1 MYRAYM
7 KRFLDIVLSLA
18 GVIVLA
24 IPMLL
29 IAAIVRLDS
38 PGPVLFWQRRV
49 GIHKVCFMM
58 PKYRTMHINTP
69 HDEIGRAHV

>member
-38 PGPVLFWQRRV
+38 PGPVLFGKGGSGYIRS
-49 GIHKVCFMM
+49 
-58 PKYRTMHINTP
+58 
-69 HDEIGRAHV
+69 AL